1 MKSFFIVLVSFAAF
15 GYGSVT
21 DSPVNVWCDDKC
33 TNITQTQTRDYCM
46 HSYCDSPGQFAKKY
60 NLN

>member
-1 MKSFFIVLVSFAAF
+1 MKLIFIVLVSFAAF

-46 HSYCDSPGQFAKKY
+46 HSYCDSPGQFV
-60 NLN
+60 